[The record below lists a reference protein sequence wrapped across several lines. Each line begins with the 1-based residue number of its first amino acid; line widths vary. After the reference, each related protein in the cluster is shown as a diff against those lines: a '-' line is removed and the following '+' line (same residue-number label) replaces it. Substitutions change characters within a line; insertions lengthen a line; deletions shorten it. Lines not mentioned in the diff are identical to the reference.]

1 MEKMQKILCENVW
14 KIFGKG
20 AEKIMNALLSDRDA
34 IAASLRCTI
43 AVRET
48 DLDIREGEVFVIMGL
63 SGSGKSTLL
72 RCLNYMI
79 QPTEGRVMV
88 NGKDLRVLDEK
99 DLRQLRQKKMGM
111 VFQNFGLLPHRNVLD
126 NVALGLEVQG
136 IPLQE
141 RYTRTREALDLVGL
155 LDWEK
160 HYPNEL
166 SGGMQQRVG
175 LARAL
180 AVNPEILLMDEAFS
194 ALDPLIRKQMQEEFL
209 KLLAIV
215 KKTIVFITHDLD
227 EALKLA
233 SRIAVMK
240 DGRIVQLGTP
250 EEIVMQPADDYVS
263 EFVSSVSRTKVVS
276 AKNLMMEPDKWISA
290 EKEDPIAVLNK
301 MRRNEID
308 SIFITDYTNRLIGAV
323 NKERL
328 KETIPATAAVGL
340 KHMIHQDYTSVPHDT
355 NLEDLISRAAQTK
368 APIAVLDEGE
378 RILGV
383 ISRSVLL
390 EKLADLI

>member
-1 MEKMQKILCENVW
+1 
-14 KIFGKG
+14 
-20 AEKIMNALLSDRDA
+20 MNAPLSDRDT

-79 QPTEGRVMV
+79 QPTDGRVVV
-88 NGKDLRVLDEK
+88 NGKDLRALNGK
-99 DLRQLRQKKMGM
+99 DLRQLRQEKMGM

-136 IPLQE
+136 IPLQK

-155 LDWEK
+155 LDWER

-175 LARAL
+175 LTRAL

-227 EALKLA
+227 EAA
-233 SRIAVMK
+233 ETGQS
-240 DGRIVQLGTP
+240 DCGNEGRQNRS
-250 EEIVMQPADDYVS
+250 D
-263 EFVSSVSRTKVVS
+263 R
-276 AKNLMMEPDKWISA
+276 
-290 EKEDPIAVLNK
+290 
-301 MRRNEID
+301 
-308 SIFITDYTNRLIGAV
+308 YT
-323 NKERL
+323 
-328 KETIPATAAVGL
+328 
-340 KHMIHQDYTSVPHDT
+340 
-355 NLEDLISRAAQTK
+355 
-368 APIAVLDEGE
+368 
-378 RILGV
+378 
-383 ISRSVLL
+383 
-390 EKLADLI
+390 